1 MVMESPGQTGND
13 AQSPCPTNSKKD
25 PFIPVMQALCQKT
38 KRKDGQ
44 QNFKASVGHSMV
56 RQSVR
61 MYLPQACYCR

>member
-44 QNFKASVGHSMV
+44 QEF
-56 RQSVR
+56 
-61 MYLPQACYCR
+61 